1 METVLLPHNLPSY
14 VKYRWLL
21 VGFHCQWSW
30 NQTKHATVKIPPEG
44 SSSSLK
50 SSFIKR
56 VTAQRQ
62 VPRLLS
68 IVNQQF
74 NILISH
80 WQFLRLCI
88 EILAFCFVFYLGDS
102 LTQLWSKISSKS
114 GPRKSIEFCQKYQK
128 CNIIVLIY
136 IEVISFS

>member
-1 METVLLPHNLPSY
+1 MSFSNGRLTRRLYEKICTFN
-14 VKYRWLL
+14 
-21 VGFHCQWSW
+21 VGEIDTDQ
-30 NQTKHATVKIPPEG
+30 QHATVKIPPEG

-102 LTQLWSKISSKS
+102 LTQL
-114 GPRKSIEFCQKYQK
+114 
-128 CNIIVLIY
+128 
-136 IEVISFS
+136 

>member
-1 METVLLPHNLPSY
+1 MSFSNGRLTRRLYEKICTFFN
-14 VKYRWLL
+14 
-21 VGFHCQWSW
+21 VGEIDTDQ
-30 NQTKHATVKIPPEG
+30 QHATVKIPPEG